1 MSVELSPERKEAA
14 EAARKRVL
22 DHSGRIAV
30 AIAPQLPAETVD
42 EAPEV
47 TGQ

>member
-14 EAARKRVL
+14 EAARKRVRDYGDRVL
-22 DHSGRIAV
+22 V